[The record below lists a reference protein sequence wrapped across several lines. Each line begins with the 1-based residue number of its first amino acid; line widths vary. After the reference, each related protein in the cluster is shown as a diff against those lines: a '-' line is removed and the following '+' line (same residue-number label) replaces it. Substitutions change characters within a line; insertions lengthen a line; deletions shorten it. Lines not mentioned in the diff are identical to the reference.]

1 MKRWRLPL
9 VLAAVALVAVAGALA
24 VGKAS
29 ASANPQR
36 GASSSACSKLMS
48 DSTANN
54 AMQQLHREHAVEMQT
69 WRAKYAADPTTPQA
83 RQALADLRREH
94 MADMRA
100 RFHKLG
106 IRVPAGLC
114 SSDMTG
120 GSGSGMMGAGSGDMM
135 GSGASMMGGSTTG
148 SSIHEQ
154 HHSGQATEATPGG
167 MMGGESGA
175 MMSL

>member
-9 VLAAVALVAVAGALA
+9 VLGAVAIVAAVGALV
-24 VGKAS
+24 VGKAG

-54 AMQQLHREHAVEMQT
+54 AMQQLHQEHAAEMQT
-69 WRAKYAADPTTPQA
+69 WRTKYAADPTTSQA
-83 RQALADLRREH
+83 RQSLADLRKEH
-94 MADMRA
+94 VADMRA
-100 RFHKLG
+100 LLHKLG
-106 IRVPAGLC
+106 IKVSAGLC
-114 SSDMTG
+114 SGDTMG

-135 GSGASMMGGSTTG
+135 GSGGMMGGSTTG
-148 SSIHEQ
+148 SSIHDQ
-154 HHSGQATEATPGG
+154 HRGGQATEATPGG
-167 MMGGESGA
+167 MMGGGSGA